1 MFLFMQAA
9 GPGSPGV
16 PSLEVCTRA
25 TQPALAVAV
34 GGFGVT
40 GFGVTAGF
48 VGQLR

>member
-1 MFLFMQAA
+1 MMEQGARLDYVLI
-9 GPGSPGV
+9 GV
-16 PSLEVCTRA
+16 PAMVVR
-25 TQPALAVAV
+25 LAVAV